1 MTSQVKIDVY
11 AAGKAS
17 GETYSLHVLPFEVEL
32 YSKVDHVGSRN
43 SYKFNYNNKRRV
55 IQVNSL
61 ADIDVE
67 PCPQVLVESKMR
79 SIYKHNQFE
88 ISVRVLENI
97 EKSFNCD
104 LKIKSKA
111 HSLSLKL
118 NYDHE
123 DRETPAGHYD
133 EKISESSLRISK
145 PESIRNE
152 KIESVEPLSQ
162 PRNVPKPQKSDQKS
176 ASWMTSI
183 IGMVIAM
190 LIALTVFE

>member
-1 MTSQVKIDVY
+1 
-11 AAGKAS
+11 
-17 GETYSLHVLPFEVEL
+17 
-32 YSKVDHVGSRN
+32 
-43 SYKFNYNNKRRV
+43 
-55 IQVNSL
+55 
-61 ADIDVE
+61 
-67 PCPQVLVESKMR
+67 
-79 SIYKHNQFE
+79 
-88 ISVRVLENI
+88 VRVLENI